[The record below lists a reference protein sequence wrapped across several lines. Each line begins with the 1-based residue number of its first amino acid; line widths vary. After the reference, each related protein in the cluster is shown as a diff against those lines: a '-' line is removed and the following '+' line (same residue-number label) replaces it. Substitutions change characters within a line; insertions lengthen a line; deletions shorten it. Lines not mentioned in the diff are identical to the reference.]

1 MTSFSHHFLTLASKM
16 NRRGHWVLLEIAKSG
31 EKNHP
36 KPQKIRSKP
45 KPHAKPSIPIN
56 FDIPVIKTPY
66 DPIQSVTSATCR
78 GFATIR
84 DQWKRII
91 GTHIEEKPEPKW
103 EKL

>member
-1 MTSFSHHFLTLASKM
+1 MGSIR
-16 NRRGHWVLLEIAKSG
+16 NRKKWEKKSS
-31 EKNHP
+31 

-56 FDIPVIKTPY
+56 FDIPVIKNPY
-66 DPIQSVTSATCR
+66 DPIQSVTSATYR

>member
-1 MTSFSHHFLTLASKM
+1 M
-16 NRRGHWVLLEIAKSG
+16 NRRGHWVLLETAKSG
-31 EKNHP
+31 KKNH
-36 KPQKIRSKP
+36 P

-66 DPIQSVTSATCR
+66 DPIQSVTSATYR

>member
-1 MTSFSHHFLTLASKM
+1 MGSIR
-16 NRRGHWVLLEIAKSG
+16 NRKKWEK
-31 EKNHP
+31 KNHP

-66 DPIQSVTSATCR
+66 DPIQSVTSATYR